1 MICVEIAKGS
11 MSRLEARR
19 ALGEMR
25 QKVGADHATEVEA
38 LIETVDEPATDSST
52 ERR

>member
-11 MSRLEARR
+11 MTRLEARR

-25 QKVGADHATEVEA
+25 EKVGAAHATEVET
-38 LIETVDEPATDSST
+38 LIETAEEAKED
-52 ERR
+52 